1 MTNQPLIECVPN
13 FSEGR
18 DMDIIRQI
26 TDQIESVDGVKLLDV
41 DPGKATNRTVVTF
54 VGEPAPVIEAAFL
67 AIKKAS
73 ELIDMSQHKGEHPR
87 MGATDVCPLVPVANI
102 TMEEV
107 VQWAH
112 KLGEK
117 VGSAL
122 DIPFY
127 LYEEAATKEER
138 RNLATI
144 RTGEYEGLPEKLQD
158 PNWKPDYG
166 PAKFNPRSGAT
177 AIGARDFLI
186 AYNVNLNTT
195 SVRRA
200 NSVAFDVR
208 EKGRVKREGNP
219 ITGKVVNDAE
229 GNPVR
234 EPGMCKGVKGIGW
247 YIEEYGIAQISMN
260 LTNIQ
265 QTPLHVAF
273 EACQTSAQNRGL
285 RVTGSELVGLVPK
298 RVMIETGMHFLRKQ
312 RRSVGVAESE
322 VIKIAVKSLGLDELG
337 PFDPKKKII
346 EYVLEGEDAHPLL
359 DMDLQKFADE
369 TASESVAPGGG
380 SISAYV
386 GALGASLGTMVANLS
401 ANRRVWDDR
410 WEEFGDWAAQ
420 GETVKAALLGL
431 VDEDTRAFNRII
443 DAVRLPKGTEAEK
456 AQRKEAIQEATKYAT
471 EVPFRVMTKAL
482 ESFYLLKNM
491 AEIGNPNSISDAG
504 VGALCAR
511 AAVYGAY
518 LNVQINAKD
527 LQDQA
532 YVDDILARA
541 ASVAEQAD
549 QLEKEILQI
558 VQQKMEQ

>member
-1 MTNQPLIECVPN
+1 MTL
-13 FSEGR
+13 
-18 DMDIIRQI
+18 
-26 TDQIESVDGVKLLDV
+26 T
-41 DPGKATNRTVVTF
+41 PGKPPT
-54 VGEPAPVIEAAFL
+54 EPWSLLLELPQPVIEAAFL
-67 AIKKAS
+67 AIKKAAQ
-73 ELIDMSQHKGEHPR
+73 LIDMSQHSGEHPR

-102 TMEEV
+102 SMEEV
-107 VQWAH
+107 VKWAH
-112 KLGEK
+112 KLGEM
-117 VGSAL
+117 VGRSL

-127 LYEEAATKEER
+127 MYEEAATKEDR

-144 RTGEYEGLPEKLQD
+144 RAGEYEGLPEKLLD

-166 PAKFNPRSGAT
+166 PAQFNARTGAT

-219 ITGKVVNDAE
+219 ITGKIVNDE
-229 GNPVR
+229 QGNPVR

-247 YIEEYGIAQISMN
+247 FIEEYGIAQISMN
-260 LTNIQ
+260 LTDIK
-265 QTPLHVAF
+265 QTPLHMAF
-273 EACQTSAQNRGL
+273 EACQLSAQSRGL

-298 RVMIETGMHFLRKQ
+298 RVMIDTGIYFLQKQ
-312 RRSVGVAESE
+312 RRSVGVSEAEI
-322 VIKIAVKSLGLDELG
+322 IKIAVKSLGLDELG

-346 EYVLEGEDAHPLL
+346 EYVLDGEDAHPLL
-359 DMDLQKFADE
+359 DMNLQGFADE

-386 GALGASLGTMVANLS
+386 GALGVSLGTMVANLS
-401 ANRRVWDDR
+401 ANRRIWDER

-420 GETVKAALLGL
+420 GQATKEALLSL

-443 DAVRLPKGTEAEK
+443 DAVRLPKGTEDEK
-456 AQRKEAIQEATKYAT
+456 AKRKQAMQDATKYAT
-471 EVPFRVMTKAL
+471 EVPFKVMSKAL

-511 AAVYGAY
+511 AAVHGAY

-527 LQDQA
+527 LTDQEF
-532 YVDDILARA
+532 VENILSRA
-541 ASVAEQAD
+541 ASIAKQAD
-549 QLEKEILQI
+549 MLEKEILDL

>member
-1 MTNQPLIECVPN
+1 
-13 FSEGR
+13 
-18 DMDIIRQI
+18 
-26 TDQIESVDGVKLLDV
+26 
-41 DPGKATNRTVVTF
+41 
-54 VGEPAPVIEAAFL
+54 
-67 AIKKAS
+67 
-73 ELIDMSQHKGEHPR
+73 
-87 MGATDVCPLVPVANI
+87 
-102 TMEEV
+102 
-107 VQWAH
+107 
-112 KLGEK
+112 
-117 VGSAL
+117 
-122 DIPFY
+122 
-127 LYEEAATKEER
+127 
-138 RNLATI
+138 
-144 RTGEYEGLPEKLQD
+144 
-158 PNWKPDYG
+158 PDYG
-166 PAKFNPRSGAT
+166 PAKFNARAGAT

-298 RVMIETGMHFLRKQ
+298 RVMIETGLHFLRKQ

-401 ANRRVWDDR
+401 ANRRVWDER

-443 DAVRLPKGTEAEK
+443 DAVRLPKGTDAEK
-456 AQRKEAIQEATKYAT
+456 ATRKEAIQEATKYAT

-491 AEIGNPNSISDAG
+491 AEIGNPNSVSDAG

-532 YVDDILARA
+532 YVEDILARA